1 VVSKPL
7 AILGERRSVVRV
19 NAYLIQYSSGESDEI
34 EADGY
39 EREGDEWVFI
49 LRGEEVARFPVGDLV
64 SISKYRV

>member
-1 VVSKPL
+1 MW
-7 AILGERRSVVRV
+7 V
-19 NAYLIQYSSGESDEI
+19 NAYLIQYASGESDEI
-34 EADGY
+34 EADAY